1 MFEKNIHT
9 HESKARLISRMAR
22 IVGHTNSIKS
32 MIECNRGCSEILVQI
47 AAVRS
52 ALNGVGKLLLDDHMN
67 HCVIEAMQDDA
78 PNKKQLLSELKDAID
93 KFVR

>member
-1 MFEKNIHT
+1 MAENHVHT
-9 HESKARLISRMAR
+9 HESKAKLITRMAR
-22 IVGHTNSIKS
+22 IVGHTSSIKS
-32 MIECNRGCSEILVQI
+32 MIENDRGCSEILVQI

-67 HCVIEAMQDDA
+67 HCVIEAMQEDA
-78 PNKKQLLSELKDAID
+78 PNKNQLLSELKDAID